1 MSPLDVGDRVS
12 AKDRLGSEIA
22 SLECCVYNL
31 NMVDLH
37 SYTVVI
43 KPDDNGTYV
52 AYVPA
57 IPGCHALGRTP
68 AEAQTALADVF
79 AMIAEEYE
87 EEQRKLPPDVP
98 LTVASA
104 G

>member
-1 MSPLDVGDRVS
+1 LRIM
-12 AKDRLGSEIA
+12 A
-22 SLECCVYNL
+22 NL
-31 NMVDLH
+31 NC
-37 SYTVVI
+37 YTIVI

-57 IPGCHALGRTP
+57 IPGCHAIGRTS
-68 AEAQTALADVF
+68 AEAQSALEDVF

-87 EEQRKLPPDVP
+87 EEKRELPPDVP
-98 LTVASA
+98 LRVAHA

>member
-1 MSPLDVGDRVS
+1 
-12 AKDRLGSEIA
+12 
-22 SLECCVYNL
+22 
-31 NMVDLH
+31 MVDLH

-57 IPGCHALGRTP
+57 IPGCHAIGRTS
-68 AEAQTALADVF
+68 AEAQSALADVF
-79 AMIAEEYE
+79 TMIAEEYE
-87 EEQRKLPPDVP
+87 EEKRQLPPDVP
-98 LTVASA
+98 LKVASV

>member
-1 MSPLDVGDRVS
+1 MAD
-12 AKDRLGSEIA
+12 I
-22 SLECCVYNL
+22 
-31 NMVDLH
+31 H
-37 SYTVVI
+37 SYTIVI

-57 IPGCHALGRTP
+57 IPGCHAMGKTSE
-68 AEAQTALADVF
+68 EAQSALADVF

-87 EEQRKLPPDVP
+87 EENRRLPPDVP
-98 LTVASA
+98 LKVANV